1 MKIIIG
7 NRTYS
12 SWSLRGWLAA
22 KQSLLPFETELRVMD
37 SPEWISGEAKAD
49 MPSGK
54 VPVLWDHGEAIWD
67 SMAILM
73 YLADK
78 AGHDR
83 FWPRDM
89 HARGLAYAMCA
100 EMHSGF
106 APLRSACP
114 MDLQHHAP
122 GFVAAADVLA
132 DVRRL
137 ESLWEEALTR
147 FGEETGEPWLFG
159 RFGAADIMFA
169 PTCTRINTYHLPVS
183 ARIQAYID
191 RVLAH
196 PFMVEW
202 RDEAMKEDFRFTRY
216 PIPGKIKI
224 TAETRT

>member
-37 SPEWISGEAKAD
+37 SPEWITGEAKAD

-54 VPVLWDHGEAIWD
+54 VPVLWDHGEPIWD
-67 SMAILM
+67 SMAILLH
-73 YLADK
+73 LADK

-83 FWPRDM
+83 FWPRDVP
-89 HARGLAYAMCA
+89 ARALAYAMSA

-114 MDLQHHAP
+114 MDLQHHYP
-122 GFVAAADVLA
+122 DFVAAPEVMA
-132 DVRRL
+132 DVRRI
-137 ESLWEEALTR
+137 ESLWEQALNR
-147 FGEETGEPWLFG
+147 FGADTGEPWLFG

-169 PTCTRINTYHLPVS
+169 PVCTRIDSYHLPVS
-183 ARIQAYID
+183 ATARAYVD

-196 PFMVEW
+196 PFMAEW
-202 RDEAMKEDFRFTRY
+202 QAEAMAETFEFTRY
-216 PIPGKIKI
+216 GVPGGVKR
-224 TAETRT
+224 A

>member
-7 NRTYS
+7 NRAYS

-37 SPEWISGEAKAD
+37 SPEWLSGEAKAD

-54 VPVLWDHGEAIWD
+54 VPVLWDHGEPVWD
-67 SMAILM
+67 SMAIMLH
-73 YLADK
+73 LADK

-83 FWPRDM
+83 FWPREQP
-89 HARGLAYAMCA
+89 ARMLAYAMCA

-106 APLRSACP
+106 APLRSNCP
-114 MDLQHHAP
+114 MDLQQHFPDFAP
-122 GFVAAADVLA
+122 NDAVMA

-137 ESLWEEALTR
+137 ESLWEQALSR
-147 FGEETGEPWLFG
+147 FGEDTDEPWLFG

-169 PTCTRINTYHLPVS
+169 PTCTRIDTYHLPVS
-183 ARIQAYID
+183 STVRAYID

-196 PFMVEW
+196 PFMQEW
-202 RDEAMKEDFRFTRY
+202 TKDALAEPYEFTRY
-216 PIPGKIKI
+216 NIPGGVKR
-224 TAETRT
+224 A

>member
-37 SPEWISGEAKAD
+37 SPAWISGEAKRD

-54 VPVLWDHGEAIWD
+54 VPVLWDHGEPVWD
-67 SMAILM
+67 SMAILLH
-73 YLADK
+73 LADK

-83 FWPRDM
+83 FWPREVP
-89 HARGLAYAMCA
+89 ARMLAYAMCA

-106 APLRSACP
+106 APLRAGCP
-114 MDLQHHAP
+114 MDLQHHYP
-122 GFVAAADVLA
+122 NFVPSEAIMA
-132 DVRRL
+132 DVRRI
-137 ESLWEEALTR
+137 ESLWEEALGR
-147 FGEETGEPWLFG
+147 FGAETGEPWLFG

-169 PTCTRINTYHLPVS
+169 PVCTRIDTYHLPVS
-183 ARIQAYID
+183 ASARAYVD

-196 PFMVEW
+196 PFMQEW
-202 RDEAMKEDFRFTRY
+202 TAAALAEPFEFTRY
-216 PIPGKIKI
+216 DVPGGVKR
-224 TAETRT
+224 A